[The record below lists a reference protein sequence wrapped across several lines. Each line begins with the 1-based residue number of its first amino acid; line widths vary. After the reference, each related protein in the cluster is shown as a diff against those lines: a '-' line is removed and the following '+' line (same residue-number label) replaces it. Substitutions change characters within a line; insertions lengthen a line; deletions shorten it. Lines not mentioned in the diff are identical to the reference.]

1 MNSGYLVCRMEVLR
15 SSMKLQGVRCELT
28 LGNICAVLVSIDGSL
43 NTLFEQM
50 RRSEGPSVIW
60 WAFDQR
66 GLIRLKP
73 RFVHVNKVKASPQ
86 EPSHR
91 TSCLAHS
98 RWSCVWPRAFRTLS
112 CL

>member
-1 MNSGYLVCRMEVLR
+1 MNSGYLVCKMEVLR
-15 SSMKLQGVRCELT
+15 SNMKLQGIRCELM
-28 LGNICAVLVSIDGSL
+28 LGNICAVLVSISGSL

-50 RRSEGPSVIW
+50 WRSEGPSVMR

-86 EPSHR
+86 EPSHS
-91 TSCLAHS
+91 TLCLAHS
-98 RWSCVWPRAFRTLS
+98 G
-112 CL
+112 